1 MNAPCICRLAGCTVG
16 VGWEMLTFLALV
28 HMLDGGGCSLC
39 LNLQTCSMLRKALGW
54 CGDVNTFPM
63 LCKAFRVRQCTER
76 RYPHCLERCFAETC
90 LEDDANSSEKS
101 SFPSPF

>member
-1 MNAPCICRLAGCTVG
+1 MFTLLELADMLNATQSTG
-16 VGWEMLTFLALV
+16 VVWGM
-28 HMLDGGGCSLC
+28 S
-39 LNLQTCSMLRKALGW
+39 
-54 CGDVNTFPM
+54 TFPM
-63 LCKAFRVRQCTER
+63 LCKAFGVRQCTER